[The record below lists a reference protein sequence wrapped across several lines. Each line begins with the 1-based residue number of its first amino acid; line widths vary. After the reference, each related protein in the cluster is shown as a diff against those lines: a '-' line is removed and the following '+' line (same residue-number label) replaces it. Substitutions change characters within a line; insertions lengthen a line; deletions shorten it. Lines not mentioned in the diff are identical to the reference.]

1 MALISVS
8 ELLLVEI
15 ERAAVEK
22 QYDLLN
28 KVRIMEA
35 KQERDEINMSNEKF
49 DKAVK
54 KIYSIHSEIMYGV
67 NNNDDNLLR
76 WNSLHSRG
84 RFVSSWLLHV
94 CRAVGHCA
102 A

>member
-35 KQERDEINMSNEKF
+35 KQERDEAVRNF
-49 DKAVK
+49 DFLNWPTSASSPNSAKRGTAHRKLAKCKYVK
-54 KIYSIHSEIMYGV
+54 L
-67 NNNDDNLLR
+67 N
-76 WNSLHSRG
+76 
-84 RFVSSWLLHV
+84 
-94 CRAVGHCA
+94 A
-102 A
+102 